1 MLIHNII
8 TTFSPLGFIK
18 LHLKFCRSW
27 FSLLSLLGLQ
37 STRYNY
43 SSDEKFAIVE
53 VIAMIKGLQLLMARM
68 ESVFLDAIRRH
79 IYAALQDF
87 VQLGLRDPL
96 RKAIR
101 KKNDVIKV

>member
-1 MLIHNII
+1 MNPQSLIYI
-8 TTFSPLGFIK
+8 TFYMFYCASKI
-18 LHLKFCRSW
+18 S
-27 FSLLSLLGLQ
+27 SYLQ